1 MFLLIFLP
9 VYSAEIN
16 NYVNKEDIE
25 TSKRIFI
32 VKPEKDIKNTT
43 ETEEKK
49 TETSSSVPTQNHTEK
64 DKNTLVIMTTDHGN
78 ANPGVIYGKNA
89 NVNFDSIQK
98 YTHTNEWLLNQIG
111 IEPC

>member
-1 MFLLIFLP
+1 M
-9 VYSAEIN
+9 
-16 NYVNKEDIE
+16 NKEDIE

-64 DKNTLVIMTTDHGN
+64 DKNIPVFKESMKLINIDSSDIIPKLKEINTAKITGMGKEIILKGTLEEIN
-78 ANPGVIYGKNA
+78 EL
-89 NVNFDSIQK
+89 K
-98 YTHTNEWLLNQIG
+98 YI
-111 IEPC
+111 I